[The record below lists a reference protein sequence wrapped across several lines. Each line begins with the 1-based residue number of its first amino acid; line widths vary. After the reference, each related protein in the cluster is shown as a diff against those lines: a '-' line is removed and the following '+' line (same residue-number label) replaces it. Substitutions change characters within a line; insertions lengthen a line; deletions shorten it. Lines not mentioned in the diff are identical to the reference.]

1 MSKIEKF
8 EDLECW
14 RQSRILVN
22 YIFPLSNR
30 TTFSK
35 DFDLKSQM
43 RRSAL
48 SIMNNIAEGFDRNS
62 NAEFIY
68 FLNISCGS
76 CGEIRSMSYV
86 LLDNKYINQDE
97 FKELQD
103 KILNTNKLV
112 KGLIKYLRRRKL

>member
-1 MSKIEKF
+1 MSKIERF

-14 RQSRILVN
+14 KAARELVN
-22 YIFPLSNR
+22 YIFPLTNR

-76 CGEIRSMSYV
+76 SGELRSMSYI
-86 LLDNKYINQDE
+86 LMDNNYINQDE
-97 FKELQD
+97 FMKLQD
-103 KILNTNKLV
+103 MILNTNRLV
-112 KGLIKYLRRRKL
+112 KGLIKYLKGRKS

>member
-1 MSKIEKF
+1 MSKIERF

-14 RQSRILVN
+14 KAARTLVN
-22 YIFPLSNR
+22 YVFPLTIKSV
-30 TTFSK
+30 FSK

-76 CGEIRSMSYV
+76 
-86 LLDNKYINQDE
+86 
-97 FKELQD
+97 
-103 KILNTNKLV
+103 
-112 KGLIKYLRRRKL
+112 

>member
-14 RQSRILVN
+14 RAARILVN
-22 YIFPLSNR
+22 YIFPLTNR

-76 CGEIRSMSYV
+76 CGELRSISYV
-86 LLDNKYINQDE
+86 LMDNNI
-97 FKELQD
+97 
-103 KILNTNKLV
+103 
-112 KGLIKYLRRRKL
+112 

>member
-1 MSKIEKF
+1 MSKIERF

-14 RQSRILVN
+14 KAAMILVN
-22 YIFPLSNR
+22 YV
-30 TTFSK
+30 FSLTNKQGLAK

-48 SIMNNIAEGFDRNS
+48 STMNNIAEGFDRNS

-68 FLNISCGS
+68 FLNISSGS
-76 CGEIRSMSYV
+76 CGELRSMSYV
-86 LLDNKYINQDE
+86 LVNNKFINQDE

-103 KILNTNKLV
+103 KIITTHKLV
-112 KGLIKYLRRRKL
+112 KGLIKYLKGRKS